1 MRSCGHDHD
10 RYDDE
15 GEKKGRRDDSEG
27 DSRGRFGI
35 PADVANLVV
44 FLASDKAEYITGQTI
59 VIDGGLSI
67 A

>member
-1 MRSCGHDHD
+1 MITTDMTTRV
-10 RYDDE
+10 RKRA
-15 GEKKGRRDDSEG
+15 GEMILKEIPG
-27 DSRGRFGI
+27 GRFGI
-35 PADVANLVV
+35 PTDVANLVV